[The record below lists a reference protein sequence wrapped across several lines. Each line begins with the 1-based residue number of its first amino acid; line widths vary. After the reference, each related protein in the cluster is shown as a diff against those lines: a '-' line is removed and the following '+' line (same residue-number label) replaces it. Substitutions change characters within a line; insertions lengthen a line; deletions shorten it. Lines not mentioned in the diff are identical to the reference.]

1 MVYKK
6 YIKKGGKVYGPY
18 YYHSRRVNGKVVSEY
33 RGGEEEET
41 NYKKYALIGVGVF
54 FFVLIVYTLFNFEFS
69 GVSGHVVM
77 DLGATYRE
85 GEALQGQLDLFLNQ
99 GELIPSSS
107 KVIFETNTQTYEY
120 TLQDIVTDST
130 VEGDYY
136 VSEKDISGSGLGF
149 GEAGVHS
156 VYPIVYFNLEIYSSS
171 EEEPI
176 VEENS
181 SNESFE
187 PAPGLPD
194 AISNF
199 FLALT
204 PTGQVT
210 IELESSNQG
219 QVSYEN
225 QFVLDLLEAQ
235 TAEIVPGSVYSDV
248 GELPD
253 NTIQLS
259 IEGNQAIVIT
269 SYSEESQGFG
279 ADYLEEDTK
288 KLSINLD
295 ELNMVFD
302 KGSLKVSVVYD
313 QTEIV
318 YLTTILGEGQ
328 VDAQQEEGT
337 TTSEETT
344 TVQEPTSTPTPVPA
358 PEPIQPIVEEPTIKG
373 LPPGL
378 SDTEKAI
385 LLNKFGE
392 TSIKS
397 TKAKLVNNKI
407 IIRYELGDYWFEAA
421 YDAALSK
428 EELAEQ
434 RAADVTRWI
443 QDILK
448 SISKQKPVEEDLE
461 ELLGNYSI

>member
-1 MVYKK
+1 M
-6 YIKKGGKVYGPY
+6 
-18 YYHSRRVNGKVVSEY
+18 
-33 RGGEEEET
+33 
-41 NYKKYALIGVGVF
+41 
-54 FFVLIVYTLFNFEFS
+54 
-69 GVSGHVVM
+69 
-77 DLGATYRE
+77 
-85 GEALQGQLDLFLNQ
+85 
-99 GELIPSSS
+99 
-107 KVIFETNTQTYEY
+107 
-120 TLQDIVTDST
+120 
-130 VEGDYY
+130 
-136 VSEKDISGSGLGF
+136 
-149 GEAGVHS
+149 
-156 VYPIVYFNLEIYSSS
+156 
-171 EEEPI
+171 
-176 VEENS
+176 
-181 SNESFE
+181 
-187 PAPGLPD
+187 
-194 AISNF
+194 
-199 FLALT
+199 
-204 PTGQVT
+204 
-210 IELESSNQG
+210 
-219 QVSYEN
+219 
-225 QFVLDLLEAQ
+225 
-235 TAEIVPGSVYSDV
+235 EIVPKEFLIKLKTSYKQVKES
-248 GELPD
+248 
-253 NTIQLS
+253 IKLS
-259 IEGNQAIVIT
+259 KKLNIPKKDALHAILARDNQAIVIT